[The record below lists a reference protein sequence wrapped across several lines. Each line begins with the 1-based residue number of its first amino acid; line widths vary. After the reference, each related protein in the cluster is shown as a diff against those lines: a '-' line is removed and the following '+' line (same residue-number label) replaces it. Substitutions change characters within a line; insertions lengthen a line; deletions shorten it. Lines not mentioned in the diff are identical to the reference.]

1 MCRWCIRCERSPAGN
16 FPLRTKEDVW
26 HDSDE
31 VSPT

>member
-1 MCRWCIRCERSPAGN
+1 VGN
-16 FPLRTKEDVW
+16 FPLPETKEDVW

>member
-1 MCRWCIRCERSPAGN
+1 MPE
-16 FPLRTKEDVW
+16 TKEDVW